1 MARRYVASGKYFWN
15 AGIFFWRVSTYL
27 ECLRSFLPAT
37 HSALMR
43 LAETIGT
50 PKYAAA
56 LRRIYPTLEN
66 ISVDYAIMEPATRPA
81 SGARV
86 SVIPAK
92 VGWSDI
98 GSWNAVYE
106 LLATKPGANVS
117 AGPSFTL
124 DASGNYF
131 WAPGKFVA
139 AIGVHD
145 LVLVETDDAILLCP
159 RDRAQDVGKIV
170 KYLEQQKLA
179 RLL

>member
-1 MARRYVASGKYFWN
+1 M
-15 AGIFFWRVSTYL
+15 
-27 ECLRSFLPAT
+27 C
-37 HSALMR
+37 

-86 SVIPAK
+86 SVLPAK

-106 LLATKPGANVS
+106 LLAPKPGANV
-117 AGPSFTL
+117 AVGPSFTL

-131 WAPGKFVA
+131 WAPGKFIA

>member
-1 MARRYVASGKYFWN
+1 
-15 AGIFFWRVSTYL
+15 
-27 ECLRSFLPAT
+27 
-37 HSALMR
+37 
-43 LAETIGT
+43 
-50 PKYAAA
+50 
-56 LRRIYPTLEN
+56 
-66 ISVDYAIMEPATRPA
+66 VDYAIMEPAARTT
-81 SGARV
+81 SGMRV

-106 LLATKPGANVS
+106 LLASQRGANVS

-124 DASGNYF
+124 DTSGNYF
-131 WAPGKFVA
+131 WAPGKFIA

-145 LVLVETDDAILLCP
+145 LVLVETGDAILLCP

-179 RLL
+179 RLF